1 MLSFER
7 FNRLFPVWAVLLAGW
22 WKRCPLAASNESEP
36 VEA

>member
-7 FNRLFPVWAVLLAGW
+7 FNRRAVLLAGW